1 MYRSNNSCFSVEVRI
16 FPQDGMDA
24 YLLLA
29 EDISAQKNMNMRIRE
44 LKEKESENY
53 RARNEFTANVTH
65 ELRTPVNGIKGHV
78 MELVED
84 RSRAEKDTRH
94 CP

>member
-1 MYRSNNSCFSVEVRI
+1 
-16 FPQDGMDA
+16 MDA

-44 LKEKESENY
+44 LKEKESENN

-78 MELVED
+78 MELVEEVEDPD
-84 RSRAEKDTRH
+84 RRRRLILSSAAVTI
-94 CP
+94 C